1 MYSTLQEL
9 LGRTTLEEREVIERW
24 FQNFQAI
31 GLSKRQGMSTARGAA
46 KINQVLDAL
55 NPELARRIIPI
66 GGPDS
71 LLRASE
77 AVAAGEVVA
86 AAPHLSPRSLVT
98 IMARR
103 ATFSPIAG
111 NALRT

>member
-46 KINQVLDAL
+46 KINQV
-55 NPELARRIIPI
+55 
-66 GGPDS
+66 DS
-71 LLRASE
+71 L
-77 AVAAGEVVA
+77 
-86 AAPHLSPRSLVT
+86 
-98 IMARR
+98 RR
-103 ATFSPIAG
+103 EPVQLGLLNTSSH
-111 NALRT
+111 